1 MSCLKSL
8 GAVGDVLRRMN
19 MGINLMY
26 MFYLCSVTH
35 VCRYYFLLVWGIFG
49 ENSVQS
55 LMGRLSHDSFS
66 NIKGPFYN
74 RKELYHTISLTL
86 NIRSSNS

>member
-1 MSCLKSL
+1 MPCLKSL

-19 MGINLMY
+19 SGDKPYVYVLSL
-26 MFYLCSVTH
+26 FSETH

-55 LMGRLSHDSFS
+55 LMGTQF
-66 NIKGPFYN
+66 FQ
-74 RKELYHTISLTL
+74 
-86 NIRSSNS
+86 